1 MEAGLPSDVNLE
13 ARPPSKVLKIEVVK
27 PGFINFFLGSEYFGN
42 IIREIGN
49 HFGENKNLEGQK
61 IIIEYTDPN
70 PFKEFHIGHV
80 YTNTVGES
88 LSRIF
93 EENGATVW
101 RGDYFGDVEEAIL
114 TQTKIH
120 GWRVR
125 ATKNSFLSKVLG
137 SAKGVIVPHQLV
149 KAVGDIM
156 IISKA
161 AVPSYSEE
169 EASAEETVEA

>member
-1 MEAGLPSDVNLE
+1 MLKMKKITETYDM
-13 ARPPSKVLKIEVVK
+13 KV
-27 PGFINFFLGSEYFGN
+27 F
-42 IIREIGN
+42 
-49 HFGENKNLEGQK
+49 
-61 IIIEYTDPN
+61 TDQ
-70 PFKEFHIGHV
+70 
-80 YTNTVGES
+80 
-88 LSRIF
+88 
-93 EENGATVW
+93 
-101 RGDYFGDVEEAIL
+101 GDYFGDVEECIL
-114 TQTKIH
+114 TPTKAY

-169 EASAEETVEA
+169 EAPGAAEEIEA